1 MENPMS
7 INLLEMITGAIG
19 KDFAPLAGQMFGEST
34 AATSSTMQQ
43 VLPAIIG
50 GLISKGSNAGS
61 ASGLLGL
68 LNSSQVDA
76 GLLSNVAG
84 LLGGSAAN
92 NGLLKA
98 APALIEQLFGANKL
112 SAIAE
117 AVGSVANV
125 RASSASGIFS
135 LAVPLVMGWLKNHA
149 ATNKL
154 DASGLQSL
162 LSGQGSFL
170 QGKLNDAVLGAA
182 GLGTAA
188 SFIGGLTASV
198 AGKAEAEVITKP
210 IVAAANLPAPVSG
223 QSMFG
228 KLIPWIIAG
237 LAALFLLS
245 QFRSCSGEKKATEIS
260 KVQGAGSVTAP
271 AAPAIPPTS
280 TPPTSSPQAPT
291 TATTSAPPTEAIST
305 PPLLKVFFASDS
317 VAIPSDLAP
326 KVAAFASYAKSSP
339 NTKIGISGY
348 NDKTGDPVKNAELSK
363 NRAKALKDFLIS
375 AGVPD
380 DRIILKRPDD
390 TVGSSNDTE
399 ARRVEIYVVQ

>member
-7 INLLEMITGAIG
+7 INLLELITGAIG

-50 GLISKGSNAGS
+50 GLISKGTNADS

-84 LLGGSAAN
+84 MLGGSAAN

-112 SAIAE
+112 SAIAD
-117 AVGSVANV
+117 AIGSVANV

-170 QGKLNDAVLGAA
+170 QGKLNDAVLAAA
-182 GLGTAA
+182 GLSTAA
-188 SFIGGLTASV
+188 SLLGGLSASA
-198 AGKAEAEVITKP
+198 AGKAEAITKP
-210 IVAAANLPAPVSG
+210 IAAAASVSAPVSG
-223 QSMFG
+223 QSIFG

-280 TPPTSSPQAPT
+280 TPPTSSPPAPT
-291 TATTSAPPTEAIST
+291 PATTSAPSTEAIST